1 MTIALNNQQMSMA
14 RRILAA
20 NAYDGTGSIV
30 SAFRQSTN
38 YKHDFNKDF
47 GYPETS
53 ELTFEYFYE
62 MWKRNGFARGIVEK
76 TRNKTW
82 QTNPKLSLTNDV
94 SEPTPYERRVY
105 KHFDKIRLWQALSEA
120 DMRSL
125 VGKYAG
131 VIFQLG
137 DGRKY
142 DQPVRRVPGG
152 IEGIVSIIPCWE
164 KQLEPS
170 EWDRDPM
177 SPNYGKPSM
186 FRFNES
192 AVDSETGKVRSFT
205 VHPDR
210 CMIWSADGTT
220 WGDSKLEPCY
230 NALLDVEKIRGAGGE
245 GYWKNSKAQ
254 PVLQASP
261 EVDFAQLATM
271 LGVDTVDEIPDAL
284 DTVITRWVKGF
295 DQSLMLQGM
304 EAKTIGID
312 IQEPKSFFDICMQ
325 EIAASWPMPQKI
337 LVGMQTGERASTEDA
352 REWAQINMSRRENL
366 VVPNIMEFVRRL
378 VSWGCLIDRDWKLDW
393 DDLTAPTLDEKLAI
407 GERMARINGLVSPI
421 GSVAFDNNDI
431 RELAGYP
438 ALDTPITVPDKEPA
452 EPESVEEPEE
462 DEGDAPAEPEEQ

>member
-1 MTIALNNQQMSMA
+1 MMNVVLNSQQLVAA
-14 RRILAA
+14 RRLMVG
-20 NAYDGTGSIV
+20 NAQGYNGTGSIV
-30 SAFRQSTN
+30 SAYQMSKN

-53 ELTFEYFYE
+53 ELTFEFYYE
-62 MWKRNGFARGIVEK
+62 MWKRNGFARGVVEK

-82 QTNPKLSLTNDV
+82 QTNPRLSLTKQV
-94 SEPTPYERRVY
+94 QEPTPYERRVQR
-105 KHFDKIRLWQALSEA
+105 HFERIRLWQAMSET
-120 DMRSL
+120 DMRSM

-131 VIFQLG
+131 IIFQLG
-137 DGRKY
+137 DGKNY

-152 IEGIVSIIPCWE
+152 IEGVISVIPCWE
-164 KQLEPS
+164 RQLEPS
-170 EWDRDPM
+170 QWDLDPM

-192 AVDSETGKVRSFT
+192 AVDNETGKVRSFT

-210 CMIWSADGTT
+210 CLVWSTDGTT

-245 GYWKNSKAQ
+245 GYWKNTKAQ

-261 EVDFAQLATM
+261 DVDFGQLATM
-271 LGVDTVDEIPDAL
+271 LGVNTVDEIPDAL
-284 DTVITRWVKGF
+284 DEVITRWVKGF

-312 IQEPKSFFDICMQ
+312 IQEPKSFFDVCMQ

-366 VVPNIMEFVRRL
+366 VIPNVMELIRRL
-378 VSWGCLIDRDWKLDW
+378 VGWGCLIDRDWVLDW
-393 DDLTAPTLDEKLAI
+393 DDLTAPTLDEKLAV
-407 GERMARINGLVSPI
+407 GERMARINGLVAANGP
-421 GSVAFDNNDI
+421 VAFTNDDI
-431 RELAGYP
+431 RELAGYLP
-438 ALDTPITVPDKEPA
+438 LEDTDQDAPPMEEDDAPPEPA
-452 EPESVEEPEE
+452 
-462 DEGDAPAEPEEQ
+462 